1 MMYRYLAAFGM
12 LLCIAATASAQGT
25 PNTYVNARFGT
36 TVDYPAGW
44 TIVEPGPENGDGRSL
59 TDGNSQAKFLVYGRF
74 NVDDKSLDELQR
86 EAVEFVLA
94 GLKPS
99 YSRQKGRWFAI
110 SAVVG
115 DSIIYHKEL
124 LSKDGGTVH
133 SFHAEYPVAEKARYD
148 AAVTLMA
155 NSLSATPA
163 N

>member
-1 MMYRYLAAFGM
+1 MRRYFVAFGM
-12 LLCIAATASAQGT
+12 LLCIAATASAQNAV
-25 PNTYVNARFGT
+25 NTYVNARFGT
-36 TVDYPAGW
+36 SVDYPPGW

-94 GLKPS
+94 GVKPS

-110 SAVVG
+110 SAVIG
-115 DSIIYHKEL
+115 DNIIYHKEL
-124 LSKDGGTVH
+124 LSKDGGTIH
-133 SFHAEYPVAEKARYD
+133 SFHAEYPVADKARYD
-148 AAVTLMA
+148 SAVALMA
-155 NSLSATPA
+155 NSLSAAPV